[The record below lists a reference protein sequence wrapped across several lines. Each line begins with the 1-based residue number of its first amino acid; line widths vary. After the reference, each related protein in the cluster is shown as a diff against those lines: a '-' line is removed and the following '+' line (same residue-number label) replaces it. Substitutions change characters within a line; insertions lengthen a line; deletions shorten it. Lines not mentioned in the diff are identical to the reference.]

1 MLVAVVKTCHS
12 SISTVRLL
20 LQPKTSRSY
29 VPISNITKRSFL
41 TSSHSADT
49 LATPSSP
56 DLRYHVVI
64 FLSFRRTDRF
74 ITVLFSISICPL
86 AHLCAYNI
94 KPNVKHRSS
103 QGSVVYVLKMYALV

>member
-64 FLSFRRTDRF
+64 FLSFRH

-94 KPNVKHRSS
+94 KPNVKYRSS
-103 QGSVVYVLKMYALV
+103 QGSVVYVLRMYALV